1 MSASP
6 TGQAKKDK
14 DAKKAWVGLLAIGV
28 IGGIIAFA
36 YWGQAGFPMSATMAA
51 PHYDDEEPMGHRP
64 AHPLSRAEQ
73 EKEFEIR
80 GPLLKN
86 GRPLPRHMI
95 SNALP
100 THSFPDVNEWVNDAR
115 IVV

>member
-1 MSASP
+1 M
-6 TGQAKKDK
+6 GI
-14 DAKKAWVGLLAIGV
+14 LAILV
-28 IGGIIAFA
+28 IGAVIGIA
-36 YWGQAGFPMSATMAA
+36 YWGQAGFPMPATMAA
-51 PHYDDEEPMGHRP
+51 PQAAEADDEEPMGLRP

-100 THSFPDVNEWVNDAR
+100 THTFPDVNEWVNNTR